1 MRFSNTQKKDEL
13 KKRVATFLVSV
24 IRNTGGFAYVKKSK
38 HFFCKIQ
45 LSLFVIN

>member
-24 IRNTGGFAYVKKSK
+24 IRNTGGFAYVKKVSISSAR
-38 HFFCKIQ
+38 HNYHC
-45 LSLFVIN
+45 L